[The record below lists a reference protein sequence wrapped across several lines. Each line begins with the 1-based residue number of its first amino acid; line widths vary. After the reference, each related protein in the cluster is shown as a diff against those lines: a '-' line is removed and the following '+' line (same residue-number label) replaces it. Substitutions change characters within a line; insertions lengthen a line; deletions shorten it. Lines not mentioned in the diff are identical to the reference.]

1 MTNLE
6 GGLIGGGESAG
17 LVGDIYLNYADD
29 LGRIYLNVVL
39 TYVVAGLIYGNL
51 AAVRR
56 IGGLVDIVQT
66 LGATGVG
73 CIEFDDELIGQTGYS
88 GSDTDTGGY
97 PDLSVLTY
105 IECLHDAD
113 VELTVE
119 SVTEFLCHLTQ
130 VDIVVSD
137 FTVINGCAEILVC
150 GIRGAIADSVLT

>member
-1 MTNLE
+1 M
-6 GGLIGGGESAG
+6 
-17 LVGDIYLNYADD
+17 
-29 LGRIYLNVVL
+29 
-39 TYVVAGLIYGNL
+39 
-51 AAVRR
+51 
-56 IGGLVDIVQT
+56 
-66 LGATGVG
+66 G
-73 CIEFDDELIGQTGYS
+73 CIKFNDELIGQTGYRRRY
-88 GSDTDTGGY
+88 TDTGCY

-150 GIRGAIADSVLT
+150 GIRGAIADSMLT